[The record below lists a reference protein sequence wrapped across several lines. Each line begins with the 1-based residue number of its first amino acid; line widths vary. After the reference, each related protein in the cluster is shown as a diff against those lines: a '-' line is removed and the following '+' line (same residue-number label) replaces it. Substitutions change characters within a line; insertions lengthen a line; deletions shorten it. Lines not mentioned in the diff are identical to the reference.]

1 MLSVGGAVTSLF
13 GYGENL
19 GDFCMRI
26 SEQKSW
32 VNIGIIS
39 LSRQYAEKSRSY
51 ICDEAIEVLLK
62 S

>member
-19 GDFCMRI
+19 GDFLYEDFR
-26 SEQKSW
+26 W

-39 LSRQYAEKSRSY
+39 LSRQDSEKSRSY
-51 ICDEAIEVLLK
+51 ICNKAIEVLLK
-62 S
+62 SQV